1 MAERK
6 NPLFHIQVYVRQRPY
21 FKSEIRAKQSP
32 VIKFSSQTELALE
45 HGANEKNYI
54 FDKVFGSGASQAEVY
69 DVVVRPLVDSMLL
82 GCTCTVFAYGPTGTG
97 KTYTMV
103 GDTVNPSVDFINDS
117 SVGMVPRAAADIFD
131 KLSRL
136 GVEYNVNVSYVEIYS
151 EEIRDLLFSDSPSL
165 RIYDDPNNKGAT
177 CIKGVSE
184 VPVKNCNELFEML
197 MIGANYRHIASTN
210 INRQSS
216 RSHTI
221 FTIVVTI
228 REVTNGEEIVKTG
241 KIHLKPTYDY
251 PKKINSELSK
261 EVLKK
266 EFKKTLLHE
275 TQDND
280 ANTPRDDDN

>member
-1 MAERK
+1 MAEGN
-6 NPLFHIQVYVRQRPY
+6 NPLFHIQVYVRQ
-21 FKSEIRAKQSP
+21 
-32 VIKFSSQTELALE
+32 SQTELWLK
-45 HGANEKNYI
+45 HGASEKNYT
-54 FDKVFGSGASQAEVY
+54 FDKVFGCGASQAEVY

-117 SVGMVPRAAADIFD
+117 SVGMVPRAATDIFN
-131 KLSRL
+131 KLSQL
-136 GVEYNVNVSYVEIYS
+136 GVEYNVNVSYVEIYN
-151 EEIRDLLFSDSPSL
+151 EEIRDLLFSDSPCL
-165 RIYDDPNNKGAT
+165 RIYDDPDNKGAT

-184 VPVKNCNELFEML
+184 VPVKDCNELFEML
-197 MIGANYRHIASTN
+197 MIGANYRHIGSTN
-210 INRQSS
+210 INRHSS

-228 REVTNGEEIVKTG
+228 REVTNGEEIVKTV
-241 KIHLKPTYDY
+241 KPTYDY

-266 EFKKTLLHE
+266 EFKKTLRHE
-275 TQDND
+275 TQDNE
-280 ANTPRDDDN
+280 ASTSRDGDK